1 MANVLSGAFSRGVN
15 NMADTASGTI
25 RNMKARDVLQ
35 KAGNDNT
42 ARKENM
48 GRAADLADG
57 TDMSDEYKYQYAVNL
72 AKQDMDGETYD
83 TADFR
88 NLVDDYYA
96 QMDPEK
102 SAGELRGENPLGN
115 FIRGLNEGVDQIA
128 DWGGDALEGAW
139 DFTVGNVAGGL
150 GGLVGAATG
159 DEDLGDEWKQ
169 AASDAMSPEIA
180 DAIAGMGIGMAVGA
194 IPGIGVPASIG
205 LSALQNSDELYEAM
219 IGRDAVTGEKLNAAQ
234 VAGRVGGALLDTALS
249 AAPAV
254 GKVARRSKALDYVD
268 DISKM
273 SDSEIDEVASALAED
288 ASKNYAKRHVGQ
300 MEDAATDLG
309 NRLISDEA
317 SEVSKD
323 IASNVPDDVYNEA
336 LNDAFEIGRDATNTS
351 GLPSLYPDHEA
362 MAYAAD
368 DVDDIAANIVAE
380 SNLSQRTNDVMDAID
395 ADPGISK
402 LRERTSRSGER
413 AASKYRTAKESG
425 GDLTKAQARAE
436 AANPVDISARDDAAL
451 ENYARNRRTGLGGA
465 VDTIRTGLD
474 PREWGRQMR
483 QSARSFGNRIQ
494 GNDYVSGRSLDSL
507 ADRLD
512 RYADAGAAK
521 GKAAADAS
529 VKAAK
534 RDAIADAK
542 ESGAN
547 FLERRRAGREAAKA
561 AREDLAAEGTKVGG
575 LGRNAAN
582 LAGFAVDRLPVS
594 IKSIAAA
601 TPLAY
606 ANYAAETGDTNIMNA
621 MLGMGGNPFNTIA
634 LLAAPRVARRLG
646 GTIPGLNKVTPKIYG
661 SLGYGSS
668 YAPNAAIEARRLGNS
683 IASED
688 DPAMSDEEILWR
700 MGTYPYM

>member
-1 MANVLSGAFSRGVN
+1 MANVLNGAFSKDVN
-15 NMADTASGTI
+15 NMANRTTGTI
-25 RNMKARDVLQ
+25 RNMKARDTLS
-35 KAGNDNT
+35 KAGRENA

-48 GRAADLADG
+48 GRATELADG

-83 TADFR
+83 TAEFR

-102 SAGELRGENPLGN
+102 SAGELRGENPVGN

-169 AASDAMSPEIA
+169 AASDAMSPEMA
-180 DAIAGMGIGMAVGA
+180 DAIASMGIGMAVGA

-268 DISKM
+268 DLGKITEG
-273 SDSEIDEVASALAED
+273 EIDDAAGALADKAAMNYINNQKRKINNLADDVADAIYAEDFDDLARQNFTNEWGSALNKVQESEYPLPYPTDEEVYDQA
-288 ASKNYAKRHVGQ
+288 V
-300 MEDAATDLG
+300 AA
-309 NRLISDEA
+309 
-317 SEVSKD
+317 V
-323 IASNVPDDVYNEA
+323 DDV
-336 LNDAFEIGRDATNTS
+336 
-351 GLPSLYPDHEA
+351 
-362 MAYAAD
+362 
-368 DVDDIAANIVAE
+368 VDDIAGSVAE
-380 SNLSQRTNDVMDAID
+380 DAI
-395 ADPGISK
+395 
-402 LRERTSRSGER
+402 RNSRGGKPIGEMATKSGER
-413 AASKYRTAKESG
+413 AAKKYRAAKESG
-425 GDLTKAQARAE
+425 DDLTKAQARAE
-436 AANPVDISARDDAAL
+436 ADALDINARDDAAL
-451 ENYARNRRTGLGGA
+451 DNYAKNRRTGFRGA

-474 PREWGRQMR
+474 PREWGRQLR
-483 QSARSFGNRIQ
+483 QSAGAVGDRISGGQ
-494 GNDYVSGRSLDSL
+494 GHISGRSLDSL
-507 ADRLD
+507 AGRLD
-512 RYADAGAAK
+512 RYADASAAK

-529 VKAAK
+529 VEAAK
-534 RDAIADAK
+534 KSAIADAK

-547 FLERRRAGREAAKA
+547 FFERRRAGREAARL
-561 AREDLAAEGTKVGG
+561 AREDLAADAAGATGFG
-575 LGRNAAN
+575 NNAARA
-582 LAGFAVDRLPVS
+582 AGIVADHMPVS
-594 IKSIAAA
+594 IKSLVAA

-606 ANYAAETGDTNIMNA
+606 ANYAAETGDTNLMNA
-621 MLGMGGNPFNTIA
+621 MASMGGSPFNMVA

-646 GTIPGLNKVTPKIYG
+646 GAVPGLNKVAPRMYG
-661 SLGYGSS
+661 SLGYGPSS
-668 YAPNAAIEARRLGNS
+668 VPNAAIEARRLGNS
-683 IASED
+683 ITSED

-700 MGTYPYM
+700 MSTYPYM

>member
-1 MANVLSGAFSRGVN
+1 MANVLNGAFSKGVN
-15 NMADTASGTI
+15 NMANRTTGTI
-25 RNMKARDVLQ
+25 RNMKARDTLS
-35 KAGNDNT
+35 KAGRENA

-48 GRAADLADG
+48 GRASELADG

-83 TADFR
+83 TAEFR

-102 SAGELRGENPLGN
+102 SAGELRGENPVGN

-169 AASDAMSPEIA
+169 AASDAMSPEMA
-180 DAIAGMGIGMAVGA
+180 DAIASMGIGMAVGA

-205 LSALQNSDELYEAM
+205 MSALQNSDELYEAM

-268 DISKM
+268 DLGKM
-273 SDSEIDEVASALAED
+273 SDSEIDEVASTLAEN
-288 ASKNYAKRHVGQ
+288 ASKNYAKRLTKQ
-300 MEDAATDLG
+300 IDKAATDVGDRLFADEVG
-309 NRLISDEA
+309 NVMPD
-317 SEVSKD
+317 D
-323 IASNVPDDVYNEA
+323 IAAVYNDSIEA
-336 LNDAFEIGRDATNTS
+336 AADATNTS
-351 GLPSLYPDHEA
+351 GLPRLYPDADE
-362 MAYAAD
+362 MAYAVSEAD
-368 DVDDIAANIVAE
+368 DFATPSAVAE
-380 SNLSQRTNDVMDAID
+380 SRLSRDDILDAID
-395 ADPGISK
+395 ADPEVSK
-402 LRERTSRSGER
+402 LRSRMNEGMPKSGER
-413 AASKYRTAKESG
+413 AANKYRAAKESG
-425 GDLTKAQARAE
+425 GDLTRAQARAE
-436 AANPVDISARDDAAL
+436 AANPVDINARDDAAL
-451 ENYARNRRTGLGGA
+451 ENYVRNRRTGLGGA

-474 PREWGRQMR
+474 PREWGRQLR
-483 QSARSFGNRIQ
+483 QSAGAVGDRIRGGQ
-494 GNDYVSGRSLDSL
+494 DHLSGRSLDTL
-507 ADRLD
+507 ANRLD
-512 RYADAGAAK
+512 RYADASAAK

-534 RDAIADAK
+534 RDAISDAR

-547 FLERRRAGREAAKA
+547 FFERRRAGREAARL
-561 AREDLAAEGTKVGG
+561 AREDLAADASSAAGFGN
-575 LGRNAAN
+575 NAARV
-582 LAGFAVDRLPVS
+582 AGAVADHLPVAV
-594 IKSIAAA
+594 KSFAAA
-601 TPLAY
+601 TPLVY
-606 ANYAAETGDTNIMNA
+606 ANYAAETGDTNLMNA
-621 MLGMGGNPFNTIA
+621 MASMGGSPFNMVA
-634 LLAAPRVARRLG
+634 LLAAPRMARRLG
-646 GTIPGLNKVTPKIYG
+646 GMVPGLNKVAPRMYG
-661 SLGYGSS
+661 SLGYGPSS
-668 YAPNAAIEARRLGNS
+668 VPNAAIEARRLGNS
-683 IASED
+683 ITSED